1 MHHAICFNN
10 IFTSLPARISVLS
23 SAALY
28 GRGVF
33 TTVAVYRGAA
43 FLWPAHE
50 RRLRRDAGKINF
62 DIGAV
67 DFDLLRENLGEL
79 ISCNKIETGR
89 ARVTIFD
96 GGTGALWM
104 TDEPAQISTLI
115 TTADARPQFQ
125 NDLRLVALFK
135 DFTINRNSPL
145 AGVKS
150 CNYLDNLLTLE
161 HTRAQNFDE
170 ALRFNTDGDIVSAA
184 MANVFWIKDGTLFT
198 PFFKCGAV
206 DGTTRNFVIDLWR
219 EIGGETVESFDGIDA
234 LLEAD
239 EIFLTSA
246 GIGIAGARSFYF
258 HSSAPDLPENRLT
271 ARLQKLFREKVM

>member
-1 MHHAICFNN
+1 MHGAICFNN
-10 IFTSLPARISVLS
+10 IIQSLPAGISVLS

-33 TTVAVYRGAA
+33 TTVAVYRKQP

-50 RRLRRDAGKINF
+50 RRLRRDAAKINF

-67 DFDLLRENLGEL
+67 DFDLVREKLGEL
-79 ISCNKIETGR
+79 VSFNKVEIGR

-96 GGTGALWM
+96 GGSGALWM
-104 TDEPAQISTLI
+104 SDEPPQISTLI

-125 NDLRLVALFK
+125 NDLRLVALVN
-135 DFTINRNSPL
+135 DFTINRNSIL

-161 HTRAQNFDE
+161 HTRSRKFDE
-170 ALRFNTDGDIVSAA
+170 ALRFNEGGSIVSAA
-184 MANVFWIKDGTLFT
+184 TANVFWIKDETLFT
-198 PFFKCGAV
+198 PNLFTGAI
-206 DGTTRNFVIDLWR
+206 DGTTRGFVIDLWR
-219 EIGGETVESFDGIDA
+219 EIGGETIESGDGIDP
-234 LLEAD
+234 LLDAD

-258 HSSAPDLPENRLT
+258 HSTAPDLPENRLT
-271 ARLQKLFREKVM
+271 VRLQKLFREKVF